1 MIKVETVSR
10 YHFSSYEKTV
20 PHRAAREFVACLSG
34 ANSNGS
40 DAFAGESRPKKGKPA
55 TAEMQPA
62 GLNLYPLPQGR
73 LHKSTLNEIWQDQGV
88 ILLLLTGLF
97 CHSAAYDGAL
107 TRSFKGAGAGGDF
120 KEGKKMP
127 AGSGQSEG
135 TEVRSLSVQ
144 TAILD
149 IGSARGTIFVPL
161 AHRQY
166 EADDAGT
173 KTAAAKK

>member
-1 MIKVETVSR
+1 MTKYT
-10 YHFSSYEKTV
+10 
-20 PHRAAREFVACLSG
+20 
-34 ANSNGS
+34 
-40 DAFAGESRPKKGKPA
+40 FAGESRPKKGKPA

-149 IGSARGTIFVPL
+149 IGSAGGQFLYRSYTDNMKPMTPERKPPL
-161 AHRQY
+161 R
-166 EADDAGT
+166 
-173 KTAAAKK
+173 KK

>member
-1 MIKVETVSR
+1 MKYGKIK
-10 YHFSSYEKTV
+10 
-20 PHRAAREFVACLSG
+20 
-34 ANSNGS
+34 
-40 DAFAGESRPKKGKPA
+40 AF
-55 TAEMQPA
+55 
-62 GLNLYPLPQGR
+62 
-73 LHKSTLNEIWQDQGV
+73 

-107 TRSFKGAGAGGDF
+107 TVVLKGRAQETTL
-120 KEGKKMP
+120 KRVKKMP

-161 AHRQY
+161 VHKQY
-166 EADDAGT
+166 EADDAET

>member
-1 MIKVETVSR
+1 MDQA
-10 YHFSSYEKTV
+10 
-20 PHRAAREFVACLSG
+20 PLP
-34 ANSNGS
+34 ANL
-40 DAFAGESRPKKGKPA
+40 AQKKGNPL
-55 TAEMQPA
+55 TAKMQPA

-161 AHRQY
+161 VHRQY
-166 EADDAGT
+166 EAGDAAT